1 MNYFE
6 QVMEILD
13 LAVET
18 ARESERY
25 SIEQQIREVFGNE
38 VEIIEFE
45 PYDNE
50 GTTTTKRGN

>member
-1 MNYFE
+1 
-6 QVMEILD
+6 MEILD